1 MRSRIRW
8 ALLAVGAA
16 LNVSGVMD
24 FSLRHSRNRV
34 LLKRG
39 QRLWPSTLSFAERAA
54 REFRPVPQISKP
66 ALKSEVRIM
75 VWIAVYVMALAAVLK
90 RHQDGGCLHGQRI
103 SPVVQYRITPIK
115 NWNWIIENGIRF
127 TGMLGFG
134 KVETPEHIWAS

>member
-1 MRSRIRW
+1 MRSRIRR
-8 ALLAVGAA
+8 ALIAVGAA

-34 LLKRG
+34 LLKTRTAT
-39 QRLWPSTLSFAERAA
+39 LAKHLSFAERAA

-66 ALKSEVRIM
+66 AVTSEVRIV
-75 VWIAVYVMALAAVLK
+75 VWIAVYVMALTAALK

-115 NWNWIIENGIRF
+115 N
-127 TGMLGFG
+127 
-134 KVETPEHIWAS
+134 